1 MMKRTALT
9 PTLPGELLLEE
20 FMKPFKLTQY
30 QLAKALDVPAIRISQ
45 IIRGKR
51 AITPDTALRL
61 SRYFGNS
68 AEFWM
73 NLQTGYDLKMTRI
86 KSEAAIFAHIRPHRP
101 A

>member
-1 MMKRTALT
+1 MKHTELT
-9 PTLPGELLLEE
+9 LSMPGEILLHE

-30 QLAKALDVPAIRISQ
+30 KLAKALDVPPIRISQ

-68 AEFWM
+68 AEFWI
-73 NLQTGYDLKMTRI
+73 NLQAGYDLKIARI
-86 KSEAAIFAHIRPHRP
+86 KTEKYITEHIRPFH
-101 A
+101 AA